1 MVIIFI
7 STPFLDERE
16 EKMKKKNKKYVGYKM
31 AAEK

>member
-16 EKMKKKNKKYVGYKM
+16 DKIKKKYVGYKII
-31 AAEK
+31 AER